1 MAAHSGPGIT
11 GNVQTLNGTAAVIVA
26 AGTQPRRVSIYNVDD
41 ANVFV
46 GGDSG
51 LTVANGFPVILSGG
65 VFVIN
70 LPPSGLLWGIGDSS
84 AEIRFLVQ
92 TGFNFV

>member
-11 GNVQTLNGTAAVIVA
+11 GNVVTLTGTAAVIVA
-26 AGTQPRRVSIYNVDD
+26 AGTQPRRVTVYNLDT

-51 LTVANGFPVILSGG
+51 LTVSNGFPVFVSTG
-65 VFVIN
+65 VFTLD
-70 LPPSGLLWGIGDSS
+70 LPPLGVLWGIGDAS

-92 TGFNFV
+92 TGFTFV